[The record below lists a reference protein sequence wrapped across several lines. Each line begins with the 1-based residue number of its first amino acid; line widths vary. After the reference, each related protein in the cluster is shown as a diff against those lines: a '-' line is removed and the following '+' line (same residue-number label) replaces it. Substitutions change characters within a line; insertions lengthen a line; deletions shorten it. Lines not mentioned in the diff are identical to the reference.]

1 MKVESMDSVYSLEFV
16 EKVDSVDN
24 VESMEKSASIM
35 RVSTGYLWGIYGVSR
50 GQSGVIDELS
60 NWGIEEWS

>member
-1 MKVESMDSVYSLEFV
+1 MRIKMKVESMDSVYSLEFV

-35 RVSTGYLWGIYGVSR
+35 RVSTGYLRGIYGVS
-50 GQSGVIDELS
+50 GGELES
-60 NWGIEEWS
+60 